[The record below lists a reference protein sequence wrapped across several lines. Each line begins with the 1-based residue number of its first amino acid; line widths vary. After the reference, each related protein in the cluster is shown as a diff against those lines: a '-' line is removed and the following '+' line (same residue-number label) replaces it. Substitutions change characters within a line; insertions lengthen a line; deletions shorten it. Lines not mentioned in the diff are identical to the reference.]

1 MSESIATQSATR
13 PFEFKGAG
21 GEFFKIWIVN
31 VLLSVIT
38 LGIYSAWAKVRTN
51 RYFYGN
57 TFFDGSSFEYH
68 ATGWQIF
75 KGRIIAAIAFAIYII
90 INQFFPLVGIGLTLI
105 LVLASPW
112 IIWSS
117 YRFHAR
123 MASYRQVRFSFDGG
137 LGTVYKYILLLP
149 FLPAVALGLIIGVA
163 WLINGT
169 VGGMVAMFLGPVAII
184 SIYAMGPYIQ
194 ALMYRYHV
202 NNLHYGQGNFSANI
216 RIGVFFKTYLVI
228 LGVFLLFA
236 AIFGAIGFASGLGAL
251 FSLQN
256 GSGSGLDSNL
266 FNIAF
271 LGGYLLVFAFSF
283 WACSYMEARINN
295 HVFNELKLDN
305 ALNLHSNLKV
315 KSLFWI
321 HLTNLFLVIFTIG
334 LAIPFIKV
342 RLAKYRANS
351 TSGTL
356 TQDLEHYV
364 SLQQQKQSALGE
376 ELGGTFDIQGDLGLS
391 L

>member
-1 MSESIATQSATR
+1 MSESIAKQSATR
-13 PFEFKGAG
+13 PFEFKGSG

-68 ATGWQIF
+68 ATGWQIL
-75 KGRIIAAIAFAIYII
+75 KGRIIACIAFLIYSISMQVSPIFGGILSII
-90 INQFFPLVGIGLTLI
+90 LI
-105 LVLASPW
+105 LLTPW

-117 YRFHAR
+117 YRFQAR

-137 LGTVYKYILLLP
+137 LGKVYKTILLLP
-149 FLPAVALGLIIGVA
+149 FFPAVLIALTALA
-163 WLINGT
+163 
-169 VGGMVAMFLGPVAII
+169 VGFLGGEFGQVIAIYLAGAAVI

-194 ALMYRYHV
+194 ALMYRYHT
-202 NNLHYGQGNFSANI
+202 NNLHYGQGNFSAEISI
-216 RIGVFFKTYLVI
+216 RVFYKTMLII
-228 LGVFLLFA
+228 LAVFAVFFA
-236 AIFGAIGFASGLGAL
+236 AIVAVMWSVGFTSMEQLEHSFL
-251 FSLQN
+251 
-256 GSGSGLDSNL
+256 
-266 FNIAF
+266 F
-271 LGGYLLVFAFSF
+271 LGPIIMAVSSIGMFFFVFGFSF
-283 WACSYMEARINN
+283 WARSFMEAQINN
-295 HVFNELKLDN
+295 HVFNALKLDN
-305 ALNLHSNLKV
+305 ALRLSSRLQT

-321 HLTNLFLVIFTIG
+321 HVTNLLLVVFTFG
-334 LAIPFIKV
+334 LAAPFIKV

-356 TQDLEHYV
+356 NQDLDHYV